1 VALIHRLLADG
12 AEVAVADPHVVERM
26 PTDALT
32 RRVALTE
39 QELTRTDAVVLVT
52 DHDAFDYDLVTAHAA
67 LVLDTRHRLDGPNV
81 EQL

>member
-1 VALIHRLLADG
+1 
-12 AEVAVADPHVVERM
+12 
-26 PTDALT
+26 
-32 RRVALTE
+32 VALTE
-39 QELTRTDAVVLVT
+39 QELTRADAVVLVT